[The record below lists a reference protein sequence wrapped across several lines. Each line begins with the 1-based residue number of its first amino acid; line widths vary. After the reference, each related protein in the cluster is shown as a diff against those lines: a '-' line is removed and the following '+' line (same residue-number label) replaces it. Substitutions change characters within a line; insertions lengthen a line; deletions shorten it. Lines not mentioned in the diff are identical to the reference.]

1 MRPMPRNAVALLYR
15 FASHTTASNV
25 FRTFSGYSDQYVC
38 PGYSGELLSFP
49 F

>member
-1 MRPMPRNAVALLYR
+1 MRPIPKNAVALLYR
-15 FASHTTASNV
+15 CANHSTASNE
-25 FRTFSGYSDQYVC
+25 FRTFSGYCDQYVC